1 MKKQVSAAES
11 RIEVNQEKLFRK
23 DWRSLGVKAAYWTG
37 SPWRAV
43 GMMFR

>member
-1 MKKQVSAAES
+1 MKKQVSAAQN
-11 RIEVNQEKLFRK
+11 RIEVNQEKLLQK
-23 DWRSLGVKAAYWTG
+23 DWCSLGVRAAYWTG